1 MNSPKQT
8 EQHDHSISSETRVAK
23 NLLGRLYSRVM
34 AMSGHRH
41 AMGVLAGVS
50 LVESSVFPIP
60 PDVMIIPMVLSKPR
74 RAFWIATVCT
84 IASVVG
90 GLLGYLIGYG
100 LWQAL
105 GEPLMAMYGYDEKF
119 AQFAEN
125 YNRWG
130 AWIVFTAGI
139 TPFPYKVITI
149 ASGLAHLDLTI
160 FIFASV
166 LSRGLRFFV
175 IAGLLYWFGDPIR
188 IYIERNLGKL
198 AILFVI
204 SLFAGFIFIK
214 WLI

>member
-1 MNSPKQT
+1 
-8 EQHDHSISSETRVAK
+8 
-23 NLLGRLYSRVM
+23 M

-50 LVESSVFPIP
+50 LIESSVFPIP
-60 PDVMIIPMVLSKPR
+60 PDVMMIPMVLSKPR

-90 GLLGYLIGYG
+90 GLLGYFIGYG

-105 GEPLMAMYGYDEKF
+105 GEPLMAMYGYDEMF
-119 AQFAEN
+119 AQFAEK

-160 FIFASV
+160 FLIASI

-175 IAGLLYWFGDPIR
+175 IASLLYWFGDPIR
-188 IYIERNLGKL
+188 TYIEGNLGKL

-204 SLFAGFIFIK
+204 SLFAGFVFIK

>member
-23 NLLGRLYSRVM
+23 NLLGRLYNRVM

-50 LVESSVFPIP
+50 LIESSVFPIP
-60 PDVMIIPMVLSKPR
+60 PDVMMIPMVLSKPR

-90 GLLGYLIGYG
+90 GLLGYFIGYG

-105 GEPLMAMYGYDEKF
+105 GEPLMAMYGYDEMF
-119 AQFAEN
+119 AQFAEK

-149 ASGLAHLDLTI
+149 ASGLFLLLHRSCREDFVFLSLQVYYIGLVTPSALTLK
-160 FIFASV
+160 AT
-166 LSRGLRFFV
+166 L
-175 IAGLLYWFGDPIR
+175 
-188 IYIERNLGKL
+188 E
-198 AILFVI
+198 
-204 SLFAGFIFIK
+204 SLQFC
-214 WLI
+214 L

>member
-1 MNSPKQT
+1 
-8 EQHDHSISSETRVAK
+8 
-23 NLLGRLYSRVM
+23 
-34 AMSGHRH
+34 
-41 AMGVLAGVS
+41 
-50 LVESSVFPIP
+50 
-60 PDVMIIPMVLSKPR
+60 MVLSKPR

-90 GLLGYLIGYG
+90 GLLGYFISYG

-105 GEPLMAMYGYDEKF
+105 GEPLMAMYGYDEMF
-119 AQFAEN
+119 AQFAEK

-204 SLFAGFIFIK
+204 SLFAGFILIK